1 MEELKEKIAKIFD
14 VHIDRIQGA
23 KTGDDCGMTPLPYY
37 LTFPQVE
44 LFTNQIISLLKE
56 HNYVRLDE
64 DQTILMPCYEDGDET
79 KCTYIK
85 AQPPSWITEANFK
98 KVKSD

>member
-1 MEELKEKIAKIFD
+1 MEELKEEIAEYLHNIVEGISTAED
-14 VHIDRIQGA
+14 
-23 KTGDDCGMTPLPYY
+23 PYI
-37 LTFPQVE
+37 PHDE
-44 LFTNQIISLLKE
+44 AISDAEYILRLCKE